1 MTVEFDEMAA
11 QQGFATGGAA
21 GGEVYDPWNEWSSM
35 PLDAPVVTHTE
46 PSMVRP
52 EDDVEAAW
60 YPTGSFDDV
69 IVTAVTVRDIWNQY
83 GDATPEG
90 QRQINERLY
99 AAGFYTRGTNP
110 EDIDRPTDSLAALN
124 RAISYYAQGV
134 DPLSA
139 MPDADPS
146 LFEPQAAPARII
158 RRATEAQVY
167 SMADSAAK
175 NLLGRNASSEE
186 RQLAMSVIRS
196 LETSQSQSPS
206 GADVEA
212 AFAESAPGE
221 VSARATEKTLSVFER
236 LVRGA

>member
-21 GGEVYDPWNEWSSM
+21 GGEAYDPWLEWSTM
-35 PLDAPVVTHTE
+35 PLDAPVVSHTE
-46 PSMVRP
+46 FTERDIDYSAPLYAQQTPTETTVV
-52 EDDVEAAW
+52 DVK
-60 YPTGSFDDV
+60 
-69 IVTAVTVRDIWNQY
+69 VRDIWNQY

-90 QRQINERLY
+90 QHQINERLY

-124 RAISYYAQGV
+124 RAISYYATQGV

-139 MPDADPS
+139 LPDADPS
-146 LFEPQAAPARII
+146 LFEPRAAPARII

-212 AFAESAPGE
+212 AFAESASGE